1 MPVRSLVLLLAALVA
16 GVCAC
21 TNENVADREG
31 CQIEA
36 QCDSP
41 ALGETSATPRT
52 GEATPSAPASTPAG
66 GASNRCSPP
75 YPPAAPTASTVF
87 CADPAL
93 MQQASVVRIVDGDTL
108 RALVDG
114 VEEPIRLFGVDTPER
129 GERCFD
135 DATDALRALV
145 AINGGQVLL
154 VRDARNR
161 DTYDRLLRYVYT
173 PAGLSIDALLVSGG
187 YGYAWTRDGALRDP
201 LVELEHDARAE
212 SRGCLWR

>member
-1 MPVRSLVLLLAALVA
+1 MLDRFCMAFVVLIGILCLAA
-16 GVCAC
+16 C
-21 TNENVADREG
+21 TESGEVQENCGANRD
-31 CQIEA
+31 C
-36 QCDSP
+36 P
-41 ALGETSATPRT
+41 PSATSTRRMQTSLPT
-52 GEATPSAPASTPAG
+52 VDPTPEATDQRA
-66 GASNRCSPP
+66 CEPP
-75 YPPAAPTASTVF
+75 YPSGPRTTITVF
-87 CADPAL
+87 CADPAT
-93 MQQASVVRIVDGDTL
+93 MEAASVVRIVDGDTL

-129 GERCFD
+129 GEQCFD
-135 DATDALRALV
+135 DATDALRAIV

-154 VRDARNR
+154 VRDARNH

-201 LVELEHDARAE
+201 LVELEDNARTE